1 MRPPAAHTTGTQLLP
16 LCHHSAAKT
25 FLPQNSPPQASS
37 RAYGS
42 MKSMCC
48 APVVTAPAG
57 KWGGTEDTPPT
68 HAPSALG
75 MASSTAQPT
84 TSFGPFYTGKKKK
97 AKKRIVVTVGN
108 KTRRISEEQDLAITP
123 MCVNSLQLI
132 HKRPRGSST
141 AVAPGAEQ
149 HLREDAAPGQIVDMH
164 RKGTDFSCCWR
175 QPPLPQLSMLPAP
188 QLLFPERERP
198 GSMEAPHCASSK
210 ETLFSVPT
218 WLYFN

>member
-1 MRPPAAHTTGTQLLP
+1 MLCTSSHSTCREVRRDGGHTTHTRSQCFGDGKQHSSA
-16 LCHHSAAKT
+16 HHFFWSILHWK
-25 FLPQNSPPQASS
+25 
-37 RAYGS
+37 
-42 MKSMCC
+42 
-48 APVVTAPAG
+48 
-57 KWGGTEDTPPT
+57 
-68 HAPSALG
+68 
-75 MASSTAQPT
+75 
-84 TSFGPFYTGKKKK
+84 KKKK

-141 AVAPGAEQ
+141 AKAPGAE
-149 HLREDAAPGQIVDMH
+149 LREDTAPGLHVDIH
-164 RKGTDFSCCWR
+164 RKGRDFSCCWR

-218 WLYFN
+218 